1 MEDMVAKRL
10 QEPMREI
17 ADLFRRNLTSRLN
30 RQDGPAACSD
40 GVAVA
45 SRPATTQLSAPHP
58 AVTEP
63 ATRDLQNP
71 DLSRGDRRG
80 DEQQAS
86 WLRPRMARPASAA
99 SSHDKQVSAA
109 RPARQ
114 SQAPTPRSA
123 YGGNPP
129 FSPSANRSASQPIN
143 TRNMMPATQPVNGA
157 RGQPARAPNN
167 GGSWLFPQARTAPA
181 QSPAA
186 AAKAAPPAREQ
197 TSPSWLYR
205 KPAAPQTN
213 GTATPAPQ
221 AAPAETPSSWLFRKP
236 AAQANGKANGH
247 ANGKAALKDT
257 AVSAAQGWFYRKPAP
272 QESEEAEQSTP
283 AEVMS
288 WVYRLAAEAKEKSKT
303 EASSLGSP
311 LQTISSWFTGGSKAK
326 EDAKPEP
333 QKPQA
338 PVSWLYR
345 NSAPRPQASGQ
356 KAEPARQTGAP
367 QASWLYRNAAPQNG
381 AARTNGKA
389 EAAQP
394 AQQVVQRSWLFPN
407 GRGQAAEAEP
417 QAQAVNGTPQRS
429 WLYRNAA
436 VQNGSQKQNGAQ
448 KAAQQQAQPAA
459 AGGSWLFPG
468 THQRTQVQANG
479 KSAQSQPAKPA
490 QTSSAGRTS
499 WLFPG
504 THPRAQAEASQRPT
518 QQNARQAAPARA
530 TNGVAT
536 AGYLYRSN
544 AGAPIRATRRAQP
557 QQASSRANGVA
568 QTRVNG
574 SSWLFPSVRPA
585 EQKPAAHTAQ
595 ATAQNGARVYRTVP
609 SVPRQAGRPIQV
621 RQQRPMQAPAQA
633 PIAARTPARSEESFY
648 YAMVKWFRAR
658 LPERQW
664 ADGGT
669 WLFPQGS
676 PII

>member
-1 MEDMVAKRL
+1 
-10 QEPMREI
+10 
-17 ADLFRRNLTSRLN
+17 
-30 RQDGPAACSD
+30 
-40 GVAVA
+40 
-45 SRPATTQLSAPHP
+45 
-58 AVTEP
+58 
-63 ATRDLQNP
+63 
-71 DLSRGDRRG
+71 
-80 DEQQAS
+80 
-86 WLRPRMARPASAA
+86 
-99 SSHDKQVSAA
+99 
-109 RPARQ
+109 
-114 SQAPTPRSA
+114 
-123 YGGNPP
+123 
-129 FSPSANRSASQPIN
+129 
-143 TRNMMPATQPVNGA
+143 MPATQPVNGA

-213 GTATPAPQ
+213 GTATSAPQ
-221 AAPAETPSSWLFRKP
+221 AAPAEAPSSWLFFKP
-236 AAQANGKANGH
+236 AAQSNGKANGH

-257 AVSAAQGWFYRKPAP
+257 AVSTHQGWFYRKPAP
-272 QESEEAEQSTP
+272 QESEEPEQSTS

-288 WVYRLAAEAKEKSKT
+288 WVYRLASEAKEKGKA
-303 EASSLGSP
+303 EASSFGSP
-311 LQTISSWFTGGSKAK
+311 FETISSWFTGGSKAK

-333 QKPQA
+333 EKPQA

-345 NSAPRPQASGQ
+345 NSAPQQQASSQ

-367 QASWLYRNAAPQNG
+367 QASWLYRNGAPQNG
-381 AARTNGKA
+381 AARTNDKA
-389 EAAQP
+389 EAAKP
-394 AQQVVQRSWLFPN
+394 APQVVQRSWLFPN
-407 GRGQAAEAEP
+407 GRGQAVEAEQQAQP
-417 QAQAVNGTPQRS
+417 QAANATPQRS
-429 WLYRNAA
+429 WLFRNAA
-436 VQNGSQKQNGAQ
+436 AENGAQKQNGAQ
-448 KAAQQQAQPAA
+448 QPAKQQAQPAVT
-459 AGGSWLFPG
+459 GGSWLFPG
-468 THQRTQVQANG
+468 THQRAPAQTNG
-479 KSAQSQPAKPA
+479 KAAQQQPAKA
-490 QTSSAGRTS
+490 AETSGAGQTSWLFRTAAQPSRERAPARTAQNGGS

-504 THPRAQAEASQRPT
+504 THPRAQAETAQRPA
-518 QQNARQAAPARA
+518 QQQANGRQAAPARA

-544 AGAPIRATRRAQP
+544 AGAPIRATRQAQP
-557 QQASSRANGVA
+557 QQAASRATVMARTNGAA

-585 EQKPAAHTAQ
+585 EKKPAAHTAQ

-621 RQQRPMQAPAQA
+621 RPQRPMQTPAQA